1 MCPGLWNSRLRELP
15 HVLAVRGRGLMLAC
29 QLDVPAPETV
39 RRALLE
45 QRLVLNATGAD
56 TVRLLPPLT
65 IGPEHVEQALSRL
78 GSVLRS
84 VVAEP
89 AR

>member
-1 MCPGLWNSRLRELP
+1 
-15 HVLAVRGRGLMLAC
+15 VRGRGLMLAC
-29 QLDVPAPETV
+29 VLDVPAPEVV

-56 TVRLLPPLT
+56 TLRLLPPLT
-65 IGPEHVEQALSRL
+65 IAPEHIEDAVSRL
-78 GSVLRS
+78 GAVLRS
-84 VVAEP
+84 AVAEP